1 MASIWDAVVGQPRA
15 VERLARA
22 AAQPVHAYL
31 FVGPSGS
38 TKTQA
43 ARAFAALLI
52 GGVDEPEA
60 RDARLA
66 LAGMHPDIREI
77 ERAGPAIS
85 AEQAREIVRLSSLA
99 PIESDRK
106 VLILAEFH
114 LLRPEGAALL
124 LKTIEEPPPSTIF
137 LILADFVPADLV
149 TISSRCAADRVP
161 LDRRRR
167 DHRTTCARGGQP
179 RRLPPT
185 RRARP
190 PATSQRAR
198 LLAADPDLV
207 ERRRAFASVPSRL
220 DGNGATVMRLVDELL
235 GLIDSAAGSA
245 VRSPRRRGGRG
256 STRGSSGSVSAAAA
270 RRRSTSGTSASCAG
284 TAPTSSAT
292 GCRCSPVPTAT
303 HSSPARSTVPAVSP
317 PPSCTSTRRSR
328 RSSATP
334 TSSSSSNPSCGPSPS
349 CLPETQRRAVWRRQI
364 RGPCRTVCLKRS
376 DAPSQADRTGRSG
389 VRWHR

>member
-15 VERLARA
+15 VERLTRA
-22 AAQPVHAYL
+22 ADQPVHAYL
-31 FVGPSGS
+31 FVGPAGS

-52 GGVDEPEA
+52 GGVDDPEA

-77 ERAGPAIS
+77 ERSGPAIS

-137 LILADFVPADLV
+137 LILADFVPTDLV
-149 TISSRCAADRVP
+149 TISSRCARIEFRSIDDDVITERLVLEGVTEEAAADA
-161 LDRRRR
+161 
-167 DHRTTCARGGQP
+167 ARS
-179 RRLPPT
+179 
-185 RRARP
+185 
-190 PATSQRAR
+190 ATGDLQRAR

-235 GLIDSAAGSA
+235 GLIDSAAGPLSDRHA
-245 VRSPRRRGGRG
+245 AEVAEVDARIERFGERG
-256 STRGSSGSVSAAAA
+256 SGKKTLDERHKRELRRHRTDELRHGLSVLAGSYRDALVAGTIDRPGGVAAAVMHIHEA
-270 RRRSTSGTSASCAG
+270 IEALERNPNEQLLLQSLLWSLPVLSA
-284 TAPTSSAT
+284 
-292 GCRCSPVPTAT
+292 
-303 HSSPARSTVPAVSP
+303 
-317 PPSCTSTRRSR
+317 
-328 RSSATP
+328 
-334 TSSSSSNPSCGPSPS
+334 
-349 CLPETQRRAVWRRQI
+349 
-364 RGPCRTVCLKRS
+364 
-376 DAPSQADRTGRSG
+376 
-389 VRWHR
+389 